1 MKTRIII
8 GIICLFIIMTFGSC
22 IYYSDPFIW
31 VSPMR
36 CIRGEIIDFDTNK
49 PLTDI
54 EITNTEENQIVY
66 TDSVGSFHIHLDQN
80 YDGYTL
86 LINNNANNGYSQ
98 KDTII
103 TDSIYNGE
111 KIIIYLTKQQ

>member
-1 MKTRIII
+1 MKTRVIIN
-8 GIICLFIIMTFGSC
+8 IICLFIIATFDSC
-22 IYYSDPFIW
+22 ITHIETGFIEP
-31 VSPMR
+31 SAR
-36 CIRGEIIDFDTNK
+36 CIRGEIFDLDTNY
-49 PLTDI
+49 PLSDI
-54 EITNTEENQIVY
+54 EITTPKGDKTTY
-66 TDSVGSFHIHLDQN
+66 SDSVGFFHIHLDLN
-80 YDGYTL
+80 NDYSL

>member
-1 MKTRIII
+1 MKTRTIISL
-8 GIICLFIIMTFGSC
+8 ICLFIIMTFNSC
-22 IYYSDPFIW
+22 ITYFDVWLDP
-31 VSPMR
+31 VR
-36 CIRGEIIDFDTNK
+36 CIRGKIIDFDTNK

>member
-1 MKTRIII
+1 MKTRTIISL
-8 GIICLFIIMTFGSC
+8 ICLFIIMTFNSC
-22 IYYSDPFIW
+22 ITYFDAWLDP
-31 VSPMR
+31 VR
-36 CIRGEIIDFDTNK
+36 CIRGKIIDFDTNK

-103 TDSIYNGE
+103 PDSLYNGE
-111 KIIIYLTKQQ
+111 KITIYLEKIEN

>member
-1 MKTRIII
+1 MKIRTIISL
-8 GIICLFIIMTFGSC
+8 ICLFIIMTFNSC
-22 IYYSDPFIW
+22 VTYFDAWLDP
-31 VSPMR
+31 VR
-36 CIRGEIIDFDTNK
+36 CIRGKIIDFDTNK

-66 TDSVGSFHIHLDQN
+66 SDSVGSFHIHLGKN

-86 LINNNANNGYSQ
+86 QINSFADNGYSQ

>member
-1 MKTRIII
+1 MKTRTIISL
-8 GIICLFIIMTFGSC
+8 ICLFIIITCNSC
-22 IYYSDPFIW
+22 TIIYDAWLGP
-31 VSPMR
+31 VR

-66 TDSVGSFHIHLDQN
+66 TDSVGSFHIHLNQN

-98 KDTII
+98 KDTVIL
-103 TDSIYNGE
+103 DSLYQGE

>member
-1 MKTRIII
+1 MKTRTTISL
-8 GIICLFIIMTFGSC
+8 ICLFIIMTFNSC
-22 IYYSDPFIW
+22 VTYFDAWLDP
-31 VSPMR
+31 VR

-49 PLTDI
+49 PLANI
-54 EITNTEENQIVY
+54 EITNPAENSIVY
-66 TDSVGSFHIHLDQN
+66 SDSVGSFHIHLGKN

-86 LINNNANNGYSQ
+86 QINSFADNGYSQ

-103 TDSIYNGE
+103 PDSLYNGE

>member
-1 MKTRIII
+1 MKTRTIISL
-8 GIICLFIIMTFGSC
+8 ICLFIIITFNSC
-22 IYYSDPFIW
+22 ITIIYDAWLGP
-31 VSPMR
+31 VR

-66 TDSVGSFHIHLDQN
+66 TDSVGSFHIHLNQY